1 MNGKQLSSQY
11 KEYFS
16 NYRQWDQLSHAE
28 QYLLFPENLG
38 IHLSIDET
46 SLSNGELYTFL
57 TNKEGHGGPGTLV
70 AVVRG
75 TKAEDVIR
83 VLELLD
89 RTRRR
94 QVKEVTL
101 DLSPSMML
109 IVRTV
114 FPKARVTNDR
124 FHVQKL
130 YYDALDDMRIT
141 YRWMARDLEN
151 QEIKEARERR
161 AVQAFPLCQWRHP
174 QATAGTRQIHIDQAP
189 VQVDGIA
196 TVEGR
201 YHLRVLS
208 GTEEGIRPGYGTYRH
223 LQRKEP
229 YQCCQTET
237 CQMVR
242 QGGKAGN

>member
-1 MNGKQLSSQY
+1 MNGKQLSTQY
-11 KEYFS
+11 KEHFS

-38 IHLSIDET
+38 SRLSIDET

-109 IVRTV
+109 SSPRPVSPMTASTCRSSTTMPWTTCASPTDGWHATWRTRKSRR
-114 FPKARVTNDR
+114 PG
-124 FHVQKL
+124 
-130 YYDALDDMRIT
+130 
-141 YRWMARDLEN
+141 
-151 QEIKEARERR
+151 KEASSTSRSAMPMEIPASSCWPGQSSSSLNSPKKNALLKDLR
-161 AVQAFPLCQWRHP
+161 FLLFL
-174 QATAGTRQIHIDQAP
+174 TNNHI
-189 VQVDGIA
+189 
-196 TVEGR
+196 
-201 YHLRVLS
+201 
-208 GTEEGIRPGYGTYRH
+208 
-223 LQRKEP
+223 
-229 YQCCQTET
+229 
-237 CQMVR
+237 
-242 QGGKAGN
+242 

>member
-1 MNGKQLSSQY
+1 MRIESTAESIKGIASHYGVNGKQLATQY
-11 KEYFS
+11 KEHFS
-16 NYRQWDQLSHAE
+16 DFRQWDQRLHAE

-38 IHLSIDET
+38 EHLSIDET

-101 DLSPSMML
+101 DLSSSMML

-114 FPKARVTNDR
+114 FPKAQVTNDR

-130 YYDALDDMRIT
+130 YYDG
-141 YRWMARDLEN
+141 
-151 QEIKEARERR
+151 
-161 AVQAFPLCQWRHP
+161 V
-174 QATAGTRQIHIDQAP
+174 
-189 VQVDGIA
+189 
-196 TVEGR
+196 
-201 YHLRVLS
+201 
-208 GTEEGIRPGYGTYRH
+208 
-223 LQRKEP
+223 
-229 YQCCQTET
+229 T
-237 CQMVR
+237 CISMCESPH
-242 QGGKAGN
+242 